1 MNENERTNSFDAR
14 DRDDSVSGRFRSF
27 RKTVHLE
34 SPLEFAVVLV
44 VLVCMLS
51 GLGIWLNTPANRF
64 YVRHGMWAELFG
76 RSPKPGP
83 NAAGQGGGQAEST
96 TASNSAPPSAMNLQS
111 ATQTAPAAAGIIRLV
126 KQKAV
131 GSTNNSLPNG
141 LEMELLPDREMSPVA
156 MTLKFSGEVGE
167 IHSTAETADASD
179 VQTGIL
185 VSSPNTVMLE
195 WRTPPFGPFSPLLIT
210 VFSKDPIK
218 LQGVSSIPYR
228 YPYEDGDLK

>member
-1 MNENERTNSFDAR
+1 MDENERKNSSDASAG
-14 DRDDSVSGRFRSF
+14 DDSVSGRFRSF

-44 VLVCMLS
+44 VVVCLLS

-83 NAAGQGGGQAEST
+83 NAAGQGAGQAEST
-96 TASNSAPPSAMNLQS
+96 TASNAVPASAMNLQN
-111 ATQTAPAAAGIIRLV
+111 APQTAPAAAGIIRIV

-156 MTLKFSGEVGE
+156 LTLKFSGEVGE
-167 IHSTAETADASD
+167 IHSTVESADVSD
-179 VQTGIL
+179 AQTGIL
-185 VSSPNTVMLE
+185 VSKPDTVVLE
-195 WRTPPFGPFSPLLIT
+195 WRTPPFGPFSPLLLT

-218 LQGVSSIPYR
+218 LQGVASIPYR